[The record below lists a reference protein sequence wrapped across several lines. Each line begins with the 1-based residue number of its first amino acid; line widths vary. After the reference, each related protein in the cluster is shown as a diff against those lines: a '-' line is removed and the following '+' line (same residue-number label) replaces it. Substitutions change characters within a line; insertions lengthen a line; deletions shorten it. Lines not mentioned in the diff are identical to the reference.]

1 MSVAPGVCPNLAR
14 AASSGP
20 VPARARTAAGRG
32 DPSSSERFPPRV
44 VKSRQTDRQFCS
56 LPAPKPSA
64 DGTLTPI
71 KLTVTLTE
79 LTEPGPTPNDERR
92 MRPAESPAA
101 EPNRQKRR
109 AAKKSAPRPE
119 KRQKSSKTPLNII
132 AVIQKIHGV
141 TALIRIPS
149 IPYVVRVVRET
160 CRANLSSLPSY

>member
-1 MSVAPGVCPNLAR
+1 MSVAPGVCPNSAR

-32 DPSSSERFPPRV
+32 DASSSERFPPRV
-44 VKSRQTDRQFCS
+44 VKSRQTDVRQTDRQFRS
-56 LPAPKPSA
+56 LPAPKRSA
-64 DGTLTPI
+64 DRTLPPI

-119 KRQKSSKTPLNII
+119 KTSKILKNTTQHTSSYVAYSRKMRFRLRFSG
-132 AVIQKIHGV
+132 AVRFP
-141 TALIRIPS
+141 AFRLRL
-149 IPYVVRVVRET
+149 
-160 CRANLSSLPSY
+160 C